1 MPSVSF
7 NTQFRISRFAV
18 ESGADGVDRVRLAVE
33 DIAKVFVLHM
43 ENMRNNKLK
52 TKTRPSDIIEAKAV
66 LYHKKVTG
74 RQCAIL
80 FQHFVKSIL
89 NFR

>member
-1 MPSVSF
+1 M
-7 NTQFRISRFAV
+7 
-18 ESGADGVDRVRLAVE
+18 DRVRLAME
-33 DIAKVFVLHM
+33 DNAKVLVLHV

-66 LYHKKVTG
+66 LDPKKVTG
-74 RQCAIL
+74 QCAIL